1 MASRLP
7 MFEVQL
13 KPHAGF
19 CTMSEIWHEILSFP
33 LVVPKT
39 KQLKSRYE
47 KCEAESMHLTR
58 QTLAMVKRS
67 KSFKPRTQSNK
78 QRCCMGLH
86 LTRPRVS
93 EGHSEPETGH
103 RMQSY
108 KAPLSALKNVNRLVS
123 RLLTLRKK
131 SKAPWL
137 VNFFLLTTWFFQCP
151 HKRQQCN
158 PFVMVQTYFQSIPHT
173 IHQPVK
179 APKLCNQFWILCP
192 CRTQRKI
199 WTWQRVKSS
208 YSCEYKNPFL

>member
-19 CTMSEIWHEILSFP
+19 CTLSEIWHEILSFP

-137 VNFFLLTTWFFQCP
+137 VIFFSPNHMIFSVPSQAPT
-151 HKRQQCN
+151 
-158 PFVMVQTYFQSIPHT
+158 V
-173 IHQPVK
+173 QPVCDGPNLFPIDPTHHPS
-179 APKLCNQFWILCP
+179 ASESPKTLQSVLNFMPLQNPAKNMNL
-192 CRTQRKI
+192 T
-199 WTWQRVKSS
+199 KSQ
-208 YSCEYKNPFL
+208 KFL